1 MKYMILF
8 SESWTETN
16 SLYNLPV
23 DTYKID
29 CSNNKVKFLPRWDNL
44 VNLESIDC
52 TNKSKEESDKS

>member
-29 CSNNKVKFLPRWDNL
+29 CSYNKLTNLPEWNSLINL
-44 VNLESIDC
+44 KYIYCYMNNLE
-52 TNKSKEESDKS
+52 